1 MKIGLFVPCYIDQFY
16 PDVGKATLLILEN
29 LGYEVTYPLEQSC
42 CGQPMVNSGF
52 VKEGGAV
59 TKNFRK
65 VFRDCDVVVGPS
77 GSCVHHLV
85 DHEKLGQQSGKPEV
99 YELFSFLHA
108 QNNFPRSLQP
118 FPHRVGLHYSCH
130 ALRGLNIASPS
141 ELVEPYFSKIQP
153 ILDVI
158 PEMEIV
164 PLDNVD
170 ECCGF
175 GGTFSVFE
183 SAVSIDMGE
192 RRVEDHVSHG
202 AEYVVSMDSSCL
214 MHMEGVARKQKQ
226 NVRFLHLAELVAKLW
241 ER

>member
-1 MKIGLFVPCYIDQFY
+1 MKIGLFIPCYIDQFY
-16 PDVGKATLLILEN
+16 PNVGKATLFILEK
-29 LGYEVTYPLEQSC
+29 LGYEVEYPLNQTC

-52 VKEGGAV
+52 VDEGEVV
-59 TKNFRK
+59 TSNFRK
-65 VFRDCDVVVGPS
+65 VFQDYDVVVGPS

-85 DHEKLGQQSGKPEV
+85 DHEKVGQLSGEPEV
-99 YELFSFLHA
+99 FELFSFLYA
-108 QNNFPRSLQP
+108 QQDFPKSLKP
-118 FPHRVGLHYSCH
+118 FPHKVGLHYSCH
-130 ALRGLNIASPS
+130 ALRGLHIATPS

-153 ILDVI
+153 ILDAI

-192 RRVEDHVSHG
+192 RRVTDHVSHG
-202 AEYVVSMDSSCL
+202 AEYIVSMDSSCL
-214 MHMEGVARKQKQ
+214 MHMEGVARKKQ
-226 NVRFLHLAELVAKLW
+226 ENVQFLHLAELIAKLW
-241 ER
+241 P